1 MVFILNLMIA
11 NLLGKSSNSTTNPT
25 VSFLGSKVGS
35 SLTTLSE
42 SSASFGAAAS
52 NRKIIIAAGGARSS
66 AGTRNATVKV
76 NSGSGDVTATEI
88 VRSFGTGADTKPN
101 FLSFYIVDLAAGTS
115 GTVTAT
121 YTGGSM
127 DAAGIAWWR
136 VVDAGQPISIS
147 TANADGWSSI
157 PITNIGQN
165 GDTTVYGLFD
175 SGSATGFNWS
185 GATERAEHTNI
196 TGSSTTFYGFT
207 VADYAYSSGESHTET
222 VSTASGS
229 GNETS
234 YAAIT
239 FSNNNSF
246 ETNSISAANQVTD
259 TCTDSADDDIGN
271 YCTWNPVCAFP
282 SAKVTLSNGNTQAV
296 ITADGA
302 ILGNQFFDVTDSD
315 GFYWETK
322 VTANIG
328 NATHAGIG
336 QQTVPLNNTS
346 YLNNGIATYLN
357 DGAALHTSSD
367 RHCKWN
373 ISYLDE

>member
-1 MVFILNLMIA
+1 
-11 NLLGKSSNSTTNPT
+11 
-25 VSFLGSKVGS
+25 
-35 SLTTLSE
+35 
-42 SSASFGAAAS
+42 

-88 VRSFGTGADTKPN
+88 VRSFGDKPN

-147 TANADGWSSI
+147 TANADSWSSI

-196 TGSSTTFYGFT
+196 TGSSSTFYGFT

-222 VSTASGS
+222 VSTASGA

-246 ETNSISAANQVTD
+246 TSSSIAAANKVSD
-259 TCTDSADDDIGN
+259 TCTDDEPTTGN
-271 YCTWNPVCAFP
+271 YATLNALDLASSTV
-282 SAKVTLSNGNTQAV
+282 LSNGNLRCTS
-296 ITADGA
+296 GS
-302 ILGNQFFDVTDSD
+302 NFFDNNYAFSTIAMSTGKFYVTSLPSD
-315 GFYWETK
+315 TGKYLGIANASVTTDIA
-322 VTANIG
+322 TANDVHIYWDSSAPRMVYWNG
-328 NATHAGIG
+328 S
-336 QQTVPLNNTS
+336 NNNLTPS
-346 YLNNGIATYLN
+346 PTENRGTDQLGIALN
-357 DGAALHTSSD
+357 ASNGDYWIGYYD
-367 RHCKWN
+367 
-373 ISYLDE
+373 IS